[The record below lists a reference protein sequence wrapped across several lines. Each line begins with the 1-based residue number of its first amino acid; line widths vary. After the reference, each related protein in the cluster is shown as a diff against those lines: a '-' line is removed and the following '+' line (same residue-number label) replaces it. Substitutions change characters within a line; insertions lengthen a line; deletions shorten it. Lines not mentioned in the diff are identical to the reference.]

1 MPTPAR
7 RGLRVAVVANTAWY
21 LVNFRLN
28 LMVAL
33 RDAGCEVLAVAPA
46 DAHVQRLN
54 DAGISFAA
62 IPLSGSGTNPL
73 TEARS
78 VAALSRVL
86 RLHRAELVL
95 SYTPKGNLYAA
106 LACIFAGRAFVPNVS
121 GLGRSFIQRNWITR
135 IVSLL
140 YRLTF
145 SRARRVFFQN
155 QDDLDAFVR
164 ARLVPQALTER
175 LPGSGVDLTH
185 FVPLP
190 QPANDADAP
199 VFLLIARMLWDK
211 GVGEFVAAARR
222 VRQTFPGSRFVL
234 LGFADVANPS
244 AISRQQL
251 DAWSAE
257 GVVSICPPVNDVR
270 PWLAQADCV
279 VLPSYREGVPRTLLE
294 AAACARPVIT
304 TDAPGCRDT
313 VVHGQTG
320 FLCRVRDADDL
331 AARMLDF
338 IALPAAQRQQMGM
351 SGRAFV
357 EAHFDE
363 REVIDRYLAV
373 ASAVAETR

>member
-1 MPTPAR
+1 
-7 RGLRVAVVANTAWY
+7 
-21 LVNFRLN
+21 
-28 LMVAL
+28 
-33 RDAGCEVLAVAPA
+33 
-46 DAHVQRLN
+46 
-54 DAGISFAA
+54 
-62 IPLSGSGTNPL
+62 
-73 TEARS
+73 
-78 VAALSRVL
+78 
-86 RLHRAELVL
+86 
-95 SYTPKGNLYAA
+95 
-106 LACIFAGRAFVPNVS
+106 
-121 GLGRSFIQRNWITR
+121 
-135 IVSLL
+135 
-140 YRLTF
+140 
-145 SRARRVFFQN
+145 
-155 QDDLDAFVR
+155 
-164 ARLVPQALTER
+164 
-175 LPGSGVDLTH
+175 
-185 FVPLP
+185 
-190 QPANDADAP
+190 
-199 VFLLIARMLWDK
+199 MLWDK

-222 VRQTFPGSRFVL
+222 VRQTFPGCRFVL

-257 GVVSICPPVNDVR
+257 GVVSVCPPVDDVR

-373 ASAVAETR
+373 ASGVAETR